1 MKALARRGD
10 GALVAIGTAVCLVGL
25 WLWWF
30 ASPSPH
36 RYIELVVALPTTCIG
51 LMIIGA
57 TIASS
62 HRPAGGFWFWLG
74 LCTLILAALPL
85 LGLVALLVIG
95 TVA

>member
-1 MKALARRGD
+1 MKALARDGD
-10 GALVAIGTAVCLVGL
+10 GALIAIGVTVCVLGL

-36 RYIELVVALPTTCIG
+36 RYIELVFALPTACIG

-62 HRPAGGFWFWLG
+62 HRPTRGFWFWLG
-74 LCTLILAALPL
+74 LSTSVLAALPF
-85 LGLVALLVIG
+85 LGFIALLVLG
-95 TVA
+95 AAA